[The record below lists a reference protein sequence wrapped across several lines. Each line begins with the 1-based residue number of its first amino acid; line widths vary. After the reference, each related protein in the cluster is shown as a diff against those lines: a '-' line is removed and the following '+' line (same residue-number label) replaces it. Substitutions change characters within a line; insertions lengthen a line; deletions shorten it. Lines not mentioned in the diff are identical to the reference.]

1 MSNESLNYD
10 MMTVS
15 KYFSKT
21 TKRGIV
27 LAKELGKGLVTSKV
41 LLTGMLK
48 AVNEVSP
55 LGIPAEVVN
64 RVESHTLNELQA
76 NKYDYKDYGLLDK
89 VDGRKFILTPAAKQ
103 ALEDSRKHSL
113 KQEVSFVAAHHVVLA
128 LLQQETVR
136 YYLNGVCKVNAQKL
150 ERGLRGVRGDCTLQD
165 LEA

>member
-10 MMTVS
+10 MVTVS

-27 LAKELGKGLVTSKV
+27 LAKELGEGLVTSKV

-48 AVNEVSP
+48 AANEVSP
-55 LGIPAEVVN
+55 SGIPAEVVN
-64 RVESHTLNELQA
+64 RIESHTLKELQVESHTLKELQA
-76 NKYDYKDYGLLDK
+76 NNYGYEA
-89 VDGRKFILTPAAKQ
+89 DGGEFVLTPAAEQ
-103 ALEDSRKHSL
+103 ALVDSRKHSL

-128 LLQQETVR
+128 LLQQEAVR

-150 ERGLRGVRGDCTLQD
+150 ERSLRGC
-165 LEA
+165 

>member
-10 MMTVS
+10 MVTVS

-27 LAKELGKGLVTSKV
+27 LAKELGEGLVTSKV

-48 AVNEVSP
+48 AANEASP

-64 RVESHTLNELQA
+64 RVESHTLKELQA
-76 NKYDYKDYGLLDK
+76 DTYGLRDE

-103 ALEDSRKHSL
+103 ALVDSRKHSL

-150 ERGLRGVRGDCTLQD
+150 ERSLRGGCTLQD
-165 LEA
+165 FEGLGW

>member
-10 MMTVS
+10 MVAVS

-27 LAKELGKGLVTSKV
+27 LAKELGEGLVTSKV

-48 AVNEVSP
+48 AANEVNP

-64 RVESHTLNELQA
+64 RVESHMLKELQA
-76 NKYDYKDYGLLDK
+76 NNYGYE
-89 VDGRKFILTPAAKQ
+89 VDGREFILTPAAEQ
-103 ALEDSRKHSL
+103 ALVDSRKHSL
-113 KQEVSFVAAHHVVLA
+113 KQGVSFVAAHHVVLA

-150 ERGLRGVRGDCTLQD
+150 ERSLRGARGGCILQD
-165 LEA
+165 LEGLGW

>member
-10 MMTVS
+10 MVTVS

-27 LAKELGKGLVTSKV
+27 LAKELGEGLVTSKV

-48 AVNEVSP
+48 AANEVSP

-64 RVESHTLNELQA
+64 RVESHMLKELQA
-76 NKYDYKDYGLLDK
+76 NNYGYE

-103 ALEDSRKHSL
+103 ALVDSRKHSL

-150 ERGLRGVRGDCTLQD
+150 ERSLRGARGGCILQD
-165 LEA
+165 LEGLGW

>member
-10 MMTVS
+10 IVAVS

-27 LAKELGKGLVTSKV
+27 LARELGEGLVTSKA

-48 AVNEVSP
+48 AANEVSP
-55 LGIPAEVVN
+55 QGIPVEVIN
-64 RVESHTLNELQA
+64 RIESYTLKGLQA
-76 NKYDYKDYGLLDK
+76 NKYGYEDYGLLDK
-89 VDGRKFILTPAAKQ
+89 VDGKKLILTPAAKQ
-103 ALEDSRKHSL
+103 ALVDSRKHSQ

-150 ERGLRGVRGDCTLQD
+150 ERSLRGGCTLQD
-165 LEA
+165 FED

>member
-10 MMTVS
+10 MVAVS

-27 LAKELGKGLVTSKV
+27 LAKEQGEGLVTSRV

-48 AVNEVSP
+48 AINEVSP
-55 LGIPAEVVN
+55 QGIRTEVVN
-64 RVESHTLNELQA
+64 RIEAHTLKGLQA
-76 NKYDYKDYGLLDK
+76 NNYGYE
-89 VDGRKFILTPAAKQ
+89 VDGKKLILTPAAKQ
-103 ALEDSRKHSL
+103 ALVDSRKHSL

-150 ERGLRGVRGDCTLQD
+150 ERRLRGVRGGCTLQD
-165 LEA
+165 LEGLGW

>member
-10 MMTVS
+10 LVAVS

-27 LAKELGKGLVTSKV
+27 LAKELGEGLVTSKV

-48 AVNEVSP
+48 AANEVSP

-64 RVESHTLNELQA
+64 RIESHMPKE
-76 NKYDYKDYGLLDK
+76 
-89 VDGRKFILTPAAKQ
+89 FILTPAAEQ
-103 ALEDSRKHSL
+103 ALVDSRKHSQ

-150 ERGLRGVRGDCTLQD
+150 ERSLRGARGGCILQD
-165 LEA
+165 LEGLGW